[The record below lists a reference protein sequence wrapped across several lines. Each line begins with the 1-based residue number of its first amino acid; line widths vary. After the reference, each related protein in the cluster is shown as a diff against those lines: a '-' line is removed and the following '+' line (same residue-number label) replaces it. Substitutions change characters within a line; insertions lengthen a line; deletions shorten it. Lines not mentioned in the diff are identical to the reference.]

1 MRGKSDRSGTRAR
14 YLRAIWSLTE
24 SDHVPV
30 TITGLTR
37 ALQHVPGSVSEQVKR
52 LVGDGLIE
60 HERYKSVSL
69 TPEGRLEAIQVVRA
83 NRILRCFLHDIL
95 NLPWSE
101 LATNAEALE
110 GSSSPR
116 FLQRIEA
123 SLDEPTHD
131 PYGQPIPTPGGDIEP
146 LTDSPLGQLVHSHR
160 TPVVI
165 TRVADAPVEI
175 LTFLDERNLR
185 PGTRMQIRASAT
197 GSHVADVRTA
207 QWHGTLLPAG
217 IGALRGSLPEE
228 AEQLLA
234 QPSAMD
240 T

>member
-30 TITGLTR
+30 TITGLAR

-123 SLDEPTHD
+123 SLDEPT
-131 PYGQPIPTPGGDIEP
+131 
-146 LTDSPLGQLVHSHR
+146 
-160 TPVVI
+160 
-165 TRVADAPVEI
+165 
-175 LTFLDERNLR
+175 
-185 PGTRMQIRASAT
+185 
-197 GSHVADVRTA
+197 
-207 QWHGTLLPAG
+207 
-217 IGALRGSLPEE
+217 
-228 AEQLLA
+228 
-234 QPSAMD
+234 
-240 T
+240 